1 MSGGTGGSASATG
14 GLSLSSKGDLLTFN
28 TAEARL
34 PVSVTN
40 GHVLTTNSA
49 VADGIEWAAP
59 AGAPTTSKG
68 DLSGYSSTQARIPVG
83 SNFKTLQAKSSD
95 ALGLSWEPS
104 STSVLTTAGDLLY
117 ASSANT
123 LARLAKGSDNQILKM
138 NGSALNWETPAA
150 SGTVKHTHGDD
161 TDAEGGLM
169 ATMYTKKRNIPF
181 NTTSTNSMFY
191 ESNVGGSGSITET
204 LSDMSNTKI
213 VVKTGGTSGSR
224 AAPRWYMGVGY
235 LGDDCSFG
243 LRGALAN
250 STSDMNIFIGFKAG
264 YSSYTR
270 TEQQFGFF
278 ADGANY
284 QAVTAN
290 GSNYTATDTGMGV
303 GWAPKYLVAIK
314 HGSSVFFYVNGV
326 LKATHTTNLPTGGGG
341 EYGAFISNQAASD
354 KTVEL
359 YPPYWATGSFL
370 L

>member
-1 MSGGTGGSASATG
+1 MSGGMGGGEAGVDVEMLTT
-14 GLSLSSKGDLLTFN
+14 KGDTHGFDTDNARVPIGSN
-28 TAEARL
+28 TQ
-34 PVSVTN
+34 
-40 GHVLTTNSA
+40 VLT
-49 VADGIEWAAP
+49 ADSTEALGLKWATP
-59 AGAPTTSKG
+59 SGAPTTTKG
-68 DLSGYSSTQARIPVG
+68 DISGFSTTQSRIPIG
-83 SNFKTLQAKSSD
+83 SNFNTLQAKSSE
-95 ALGLSWEPS
+95 ALGLSWSPS
-104 STSVLTTAGDLLY
+104 STSVLTTAGDMLY

-123 LARLAKGSDNQILKM
+123 LARLAKGSDNQILTM

-169 ATMYTKKRNIPF
+169 ATMYTKKPNIPY

-191 ESNVGGSGSITET
+191 ESNVAGTGSITES

-213 VVKTGGTSGSR
+213 NVKTGATSGSR
-224 AAPRWYMGVGY
+224 AAPRWYMGTGY
-235 LGDDCSFG
+235 IGNDCSFG

-264 YSSYTR
+264 WSSYTR
-270 TEQQFGFF
+270 SEQQFGFF

-290 GSNYTATDTGMGV
+290 GSTYTATDTGMGV
-303 GWAPKYLVAIK
+303 GWAPKNLVAIK
-314 HGSSVFFYVNGV
+314 QGSSVFFYVNGV

-341 EYGAFISNQAASD
+341 EYGVFISNQAASD

-359 YPPYWATGSFL
+359 YPPYWSTGGFL
-370 L
+370 T